1 MLPSGALVPEAKLPK
16 SDSIA
21 ILLINTNMKKYT
33 LLPDYIFLS
42 TVIGILRIPIGYRR
56 YPIFLRL
63 VMLVTNPRPPSNF
76 YCSHR
81 VAKRSSK
88 ESKFK
93 SLRDKFSELNF
104 LGKFRNWNATHSGS
118 DFKVP
123 LVPPVSTASATSGA
137 LVSFGDLFLDNA
149 CFYAFVTAPIS
160 TISACNRVPP
170 AARRVGHSEQTL
182 FI

>member
-56 YPIFLRL
+56 YPIFSRL

-76 YCSHR
+76 YCSRR

-93 SLRDKFSELNF
+93 SLRDSKSFILRYPWCPPLRPQARQVEHWCH
-104 LGKFRNWNATHSGS
+104 LGI
-118 DFKVP
+118 
-123 LVPPVSTASATSGA
+123 
-137 LVSFGDLFLDNA
+137 
-149 CFYAFVTAPIS
+149 CF
-160 TISACNRVPP
+160 
-170 AARRVGHSEQTL
+170 
-182 FI
+182 

>member
-1 MLPSGALVPEAKLPK
+1 MFFTQKPCIGAPRSATSGALVPVLTVPK

-56 YPIFLRL
+56 YPIFSRL

-76 YCSHR
+76 YCSRR

-93 SLRDKFSELNF
+93 SLRDSKSFILRYPWCPPFRPQARQVEHWCH
-104 LGKFRNWNATHSGS
+104 LGI
-118 DFKVP
+118 
-123 LVPPVSTASATSGA
+123 
-137 LVSFGDLFLDNA
+137 
-149 CFYAFVTAPIS
+149 CF
-160 TISACNRVPP
+160 
-170 AARRVGHSEQTL
+170 
-182 FI
+182 